1 MKEIKHWLS
10 LDDDE
15 LGLLQYFVTDY
26 VQQNKFSVVEA
37 FELGVISTNIQFM
50 MRKIKDVDNFNA
62 LSYIN
67 IFEKYNGIGLF
78 LKQKLITYFDNLD
91 VEKRYDYLY
100 NDVYKTSYFNRTE
113 EENSKL
119 EEEFLKKITDKC
131 YSKYGLIV

>member
-1 MKEIKHWLS
+1 
-10 LDDDE
+10 
-15 LGLLQYFVTDY
+15 
-26 VQQNKFSVVEA
+26 
-37 FELGVISTNIQFM
+37 
-50 MRKIKDVDNFNA
+50 MRKIKDIDNFNA

-119 EEEFLKKITDKC
+119 EEEFFKKITDKC